1 MFLSVAMSVL
11 AALAMASVIRVVIG
25 PTVWDRLMCFN
36 LITSKICIF
45 VVLYAELTQRS
56 YLLDFA
62 ITFVLL
68 GFISVIFIANTVQ
81 KRGKI

>member
-11 AALAMASVIRVVIG
+11 AALAMASVVRVVIG

-36 LITSKICIF
+36 LITSKICML
-45 VVLYAELTQRS
+45 VVLYAAMTERS
-56 YLLDFA
+56 YLLDLA

-68 GFISVIFIANTVQ
+68 GFISVIFIANAIQ